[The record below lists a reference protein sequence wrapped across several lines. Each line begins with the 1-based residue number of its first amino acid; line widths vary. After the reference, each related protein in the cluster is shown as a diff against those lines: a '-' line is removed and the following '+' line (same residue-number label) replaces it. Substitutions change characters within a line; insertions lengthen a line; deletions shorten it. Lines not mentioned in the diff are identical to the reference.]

1 VTKERAD
8 SPYLS
13 QRQGEPLPPSTKTLP
28 AFRLSMMKTFVRVIH
43 PQNFEQEVVLEKR
56 PVLLLCMPR
65 DEEFFKQ
72 MKVLEAVAETHD
84 HELKVGLL
92 EDEFIERFREDLGIR
107 GTPTFLI
114 LVQGKEKARMLG
126 LADQASLT
134 DFISEFSQQR
144 TVLE

>member
-1 VTKERAD
+1 
-8 SPYLS
+8 
-13 QRQGEPLPPSTKTLP
+13 
-28 AFRLSMMKTFVRVIH
+28 MKTFIRVIR

-65 DEEFFKQ
+65 DDEFYKQ
-72 MKVLEAVAETHD
+72 MKILEAVAETHGQA
-84 HELKVGLL
+84 LKAGLL
-92 EDEFIERFREDLGIR
+92 EDEFIERFRQDLGIR

-144 TVLE
+144 AVLD